1 VWPSFTLFCRYD
13 LKAQK
18 STRTVAHLEQGI
30 QSIFTKIG
38 CDKNA
43 LSETL
48 GSTGVTET
56 NMMQYLGVIEQR
68 CNELMHSYSVKS
80 SQNPDPKADSGRH
93 AFSTGAAHARGGD
106 SSSALSAGAGPQAPA
121 GSTVINIEPPAIGDD
136 NNSAFP
142 PRALRCSLWL
152 KAIFLQ
158 VTTTRTTTRRGL

>member
-1 VWPSFTLFCRYD
+1 M
-13 LKAQK
+13 
-18 STRTVAHLEQGI
+18 AHLEQGI

-80 SQNPDPKADSGRH
+80 SQNPETKADSGRH

-106 SSSALSAGAGPQAPA
+106 ASSALSAGAGPQAPA

-136 NNSAFP
+136 NNSALP
-142 PRALRCSLWL
+142 PRAATVAAVCGSKPIPCR
-152 KAIFLQ
+152 
-158 VTTTRTTTRRGL
+158 